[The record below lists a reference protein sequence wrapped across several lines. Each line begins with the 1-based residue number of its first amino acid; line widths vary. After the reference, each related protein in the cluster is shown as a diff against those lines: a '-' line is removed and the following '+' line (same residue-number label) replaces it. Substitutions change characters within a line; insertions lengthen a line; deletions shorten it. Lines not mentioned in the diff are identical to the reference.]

1 MKKLYF
7 FSIFIIMGISLSVQ
21 SSFSQNPIDYFY
33 INDYKIINPT
43 VSNLIKITEMDFNEW
58 EKYLKELGYTKQG
71 VWDDMVR
78 YATGDFSETG
88 MLSASKSQI
97 KLLISFFWIPV
108 KPQNTIYDDL
118 MNELTPY
125 YVRTD
130 RVQGTD
136 DSVSM
141 IFEMEL
147 DNGNIYRFVLSR
159 KQGSENLM
167 VVRIK

>member
-1 MKKLYF
+1 
-7 FSIFIIMGISLSVQ
+7 MGISLSVQ